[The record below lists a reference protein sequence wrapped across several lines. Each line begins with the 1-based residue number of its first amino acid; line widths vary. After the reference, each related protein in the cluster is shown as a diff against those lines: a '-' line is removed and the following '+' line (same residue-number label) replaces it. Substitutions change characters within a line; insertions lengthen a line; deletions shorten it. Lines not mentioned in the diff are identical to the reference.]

1 MQEVKYSLLLNNQ
14 IMKKLF
20 VMLLL
25 GSVAVCY
32 SSAQEVM
39 VVKAGSMAK
48 RSTSVKELVAK
59 KSDLKDPKLYNQF
72 GDGRYVALYDYNL
85 NTKTKNG
92 DPVTETYITALRIGD
107 NGAVFTDYLTFEAD
121 SITNSDLS
129 DEEKAILS
137 EKAGKVNFFFVPEI
151 VQNIPEGMLTVTDQA
166 AITIGNYTEPFGEID
181 WNLTEETDTFA
192 GYQVNAAVGSYGGRE
207 WKVWFTEEIPVPFG
221 PWKLVGLP
229 GLVLKAQD
237 SENIHEF
244 KLISFTKSSVPMVQK
259 KNPAEV
265 KTDRDKFIE
274 MKNRTAQD
282 PMKSINPESISN
294 VTVLKARSGEPNM
307 LINGIPLRVPANTYL
322 PLELK

>member
-1 MQEVKYSLLLNNQ
+1 
-14 IMKKLF
+14 MKKLF

-25 GSVAVCY
+25 GCVAVCY

-39 VVKAGSMAK
+39 VVKAGTMAK
-48 RSTSVKELVAK
+48 SSTSVKELVAK
-59 KSDLKDPKLYNQF
+59 KSDFKDPKLYNNF
-72 GDGRYVALYDYNL
+72 GDSRYVASYDYNL

-92 DPVTETYITALRIGD
+92 DPITETYVTALRIGD
-107 NGAVFTDYLTFEAD
+107 NAAIFTDYITFEAD

-137 EKAGKVNFFFVPEI
+137 ENAGKVNFFFVPEI
-151 VQNIPEGMLTVTDQA
+151 VQNIPEGMFTVTDQA

-221 PWKLVGLP
+221 PWKLAGLP
-229 GLVLKAQD
+229 GLVLKAHD

-265 KTDRDKFIE
+265 KTDRAKFIE

-294 VTVLKARSGEPNM
+294 VTVLKARSGKPNM
-307 LINGIPLRVPANTYL
+307 LINGIPLRVPANTYI